1 MMHLAAALLVGMLS
15 PGPDGDKAALR
26 YKFEKGEKFQFK
38 LSYTMNTKIDEIPD
52 EFKGVFGDGPIEM
65 RFECLMDAEVTE
77 IDKDGK
83 AAIEGKWR
91 RMKAKG
97 NMLTEVDFAYDAD
110 KPGETSGDPDAYNDI
125 EEQFREATRRP
136 VKLTVD
142 RAGRLT
148 VAPSPGKSAEAAQ
161 LLTLNGLMGA
171 LPEAAVGVGDSWKG
185 EHALNAPG
193 LAGAVDLR
201 IQSDNTYKS
210 DEGGCAVLTSKFT
223 VAAVEGKDGGGGGR
237 QAQDRWRR
245 PGKDAVPDQGGPHGV
260 VREPVDDPDPGHD
273 PRRERRLGRPH
284 QDDGLGRPG
293 ARDPQI
299 AGGPCAF

>member
-125 EEQFREATRRP
+125 EEQFREASRRP

-223 VAAVEGKDGGGGGR
+223 VAAVEGKDGGGADVKLKIDGDGQGKTLFRIKEGR
-237 QAQDRWRR
+237 TASSANQLTIRIQATI
-245 PGKDAVPDQGGPHGV
+245 
-260 VREPVDDPDPGHD
+260 
-273 PRRERRLGRPH
+273 
-284 QDDGLGRPG
+284 PG
-293 ARDPQI
+293 ANDGSDVPIKMTVSVDQAHEI
-299 AGGPCAF
+299 LK